1 MKKALLY
8 VNQFFGGVGGEHH
21 TDFEPIIKKG
31 PIGPGLALKGALKG
45 AEITHTVICGD
56 NFMASNQEE
65 ALKRIEGFLSGKE
78 FNLFL
83 AGPAFRA
90 GRYGV
95 NCGEM
100 CKFMYE
106 KYGVMGVT
114 SMHEENPGVEMY
126 RENPFYILKGS
137 EGAAKMRQDIA
148 AMAAFANKLIAGEEI
163 LWASAEGYF
172 PRGIRKEVF
181 VDKTSADRSVDML
194 LAKLNGQPFET
205 EFKIEVCDI
214 VKPAKAVDIKKA
226 KIGFISTGGL
236 VPKGNPDHL
245 PSGTSTIF
253 IRYDIS
259 GMDSLKPGS
268 YECIHGGSMPDKINA
283 NPEVLFPLATLK
295 QLEKEGQ
302 IGEVDSYFYSTTGNL
317 TSMKNATR
325 IGAGI
330 AESFKDNNIDAAI
343 LTST

>member
-8 VNQFFGGVGGEHH
+8 INQFFGGIGGENHA
-21 TDFEPIIKKG
+21 DFEPIIKEG
-31 PIGPGLALKGALKG
+31 PVGPGLALKEALKG
-45 AEITHTVICGD
+45 VEITYTVICGD
-56 NFMASNQEE
+56 NFMASNKDE
-65 ALKRIEGFLSGKE
+65 ALKRIEGFLAGKE
-78 FNLFL
+78 FDFFL

-114 SMHEENPGVEMY
+114 SMHEENPGVEIY

-137 EGAAKMRQDIA
+137 AGVAQMRQDIA
-148 AMAAFANKLIAGEEI
+148 AMAAFANKLIASEGI

-181 VDKTSADRSVDML
+181 VDKTAADRAVDML

-205 EFKIEVCDI
+205 EFKIETLDI
-214 VKPAKAVDIKKA
+214 VEPAKAVDTKKA
-226 KIGFISTGGL
+226 KIAFVSTGGL
-236 VPKGNPDHL
+236 VPKGNPDRM

-253 IRYDIS
+253 KRYDIS
-259 GMDSLKPGS
+259 GMDSLKLGL

-283 NPEVLFPLATLK
+283 NPEVLIPLATLK
-295 QLEKEGQ
+295 ELEKEGQ
-302 IGEVDSYFYSTTGNL
+302 IGEVDHYFYSTTGNL
-317 TSMKNATR
+317 TSLINATR

-330 AESFKDNNIDAAI
+330 AESFKANNINAAI